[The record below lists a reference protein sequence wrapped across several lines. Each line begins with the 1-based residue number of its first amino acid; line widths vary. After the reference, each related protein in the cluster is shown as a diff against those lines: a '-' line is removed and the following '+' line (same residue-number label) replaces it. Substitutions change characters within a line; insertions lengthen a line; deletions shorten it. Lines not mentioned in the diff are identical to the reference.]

1 MKHREI
7 ALSLILAIAI
17 LMEPSASDAQQ
28 TGKVYRIGYLG
39 ITASGHENDTRN
51 CPKEGSPNWQ
61 AFIGGLRER
70 GYIPGQ
76 NLVIEC
82 RWTEDQDDQ
91 ASPLAAELVSL
102 APDIIVANGTR
113 QVRAAKQASSTIP
126 IIMYGV
132 IDPVGR
138 GLVANLAHPGGNV
151 TGLAD
156 SLAEME
162 GKRLQFLKEIA
173 PKVSRVAVLHR
184 SGRGV
189 ESWMRYL
196 EPSARA
202 LALNLQTYPVQ
213 GPEEFADAFAAMTK
227 AGEEVLYVV
236 PTGLWEM
243 GAIRQ
248 RIVEFAAQNR
258 LPATYQG
265 RGFVEAG
272 GLMSYC
278 VDEPA
283 IRRRIGIYVDKILNG
298 ANPSN
303 LPVEQPNAFNLII
316 NLKTA
321 TALGL
326 TIPQTLLILADEVI
340 Q

>member
-1 MKHREI
+1 MKHRKI
-7 ALSLILAIAI
+7 GLGLILAIAI
-17 LMEPSASDAQQ
+17 LMELSASDAQQ

-39 ITASGHENDTRN
+39 ITTYNNENDTRN

-61 AFIGGLRER
+61 AFMMGLRDR
-70 GYIPGQ
+70 GYILDQ
-76 NLVIEC
+76 NLAIEC

-91 ASPLAAELVSL
+91 ALPLAAELVSL

-189 ESWMRYL
+189 ESWMGYL

-202 LALNLQTYPVQ
+202 LGLKLQTYPVR

-227 AGEEVLYVV
+227 AGEEALYVV

-243 GAIRQ
+243 GDTPQ
-248 RIVEFAAQNR
+248 RLVEFAAQNQTAR
-258 LPATYQG
+258 YLPG
-265 RGFVEAG
+265 RGFVE
-272 GLMSYC
+272 S
-278 VDEPA
+278 
-283 IRRRIGIYVDKILNG
+283 RRTHVVLRGRDCH
-298 ANPSN
+298 P
-303 LPVEQPNAFNLII
+303 
-316 NLKTA
+316 TA
-321 TALGL
+321 HRVLC
-326 TIPQTLLILADEVI
+326 
-340 Q
+340 

>member
-1 MKHREI
+1 
-7 ALSLILAIAI
+7 
-17 LMEPSASDAQQ
+17 
-28 TGKVYRIGYLG
+28 
-39 ITASGHENDTRN
+39 
-51 CPKEGSPNWQ
+51 
-61 AFIGGLRER
+61 
-70 GYIPGQ
+70 
-76 NLVIEC
+76 
-82 RWTEDQDDQ
+82 
-91 ASPLAAELVSL
+91 
-102 APDIIVANGTR
+102 
-113 QVRAAKQASSTIP
+113 
-126 IIMYGV
+126 
-132 IDPVGR
+132 
-138 GLVANLAHPGGNV
+138 
-151 TGLAD
+151 
-156 SLAEME
+156 ME

-189 ESWMRYL
+189 ESWMGYL

-202 LALNLQTYPVQ
+202 LGLKLQTYPVR

-227 AGEEVLYVV
+227 AGEEALYVV

-243 GAIRQ
+243 GGTPQ
-248 RIVEFAAQNR
+248 RLVKFAAQNQ

-265 RGFVEAG
+265 RGFVETG

-278 VDEPA
+278 VDETA
-283 IRRRIGIYVDKILNG
+283 IRRRIGNYVDKILNG
-298 ANPSN
+298 VNPAG
-303 LPVEQPNAFNLII
+303 LPVEQPNSFKLII

>member
-7 ALSLILAIAI
+7 ALSILLAFAILAEQPATN
-17 LMEPSASDAQQ
+17 AQQ

-39 ITASGHENDTRN
+39 ITTSGFETDPRH
-51 CPKEGSPNWQ
+51 CPIEGSPNWQ
-61 AFIGGLRER
+61 AFIGGVRDR

-76 NLVIEC
+76 NLAFDC
-82 RWTEDQDDQ
+82 RWTEDQDDR
-91 ASPLAAELVSL
+91 AAPLAAELVSL
-102 APDIIVANGTR
+102 KPDLLVVNGTYL
-113 QVRAAKQASSTIP
+113 VRAAKRATSTIP

-138 GLVANLAHPGGNV
+138 GLVSSLAHPGGNV
-151 TGLAD
+151 TGLSD

-173 PKVSRVAVLHR
+173 PKVSRVAVFNR
-184 SGRGV
+184 SNRP
-189 ESWMRYL
+189 ETWRRYL
-196 EPSARA
+196 DASAQA
-202 LALNLQTYPVQ
+202 LGLTLQNYSVK
-213 GPEEFADAFAAMTK
+213 GPEEFVNAFAAMTK
-227 AGEEVLYVV
+227 AGEEALYVV

-243 GAIRQ
+243 GDSPQ
-248 RIVEFAAQNR
+248 RMVEFAAQSR
-258 LPATYQG
+258 LPATYQN
-265 RGFVEAG
+265 RRFVEAG

-298 ANPSN
+298 ANPGD
-303 LPVEQPNAFNLII
+303 LPVEQPNSFKLII

-326 TIPQTLLILADEVI
+326 TIPHTLLILADEVI

>member
-1 MKHREI
+1 MKRRKI
-7 ALSLILAIAI
+7 ALGVIFALCILTA
-17 LMEPSASDAQQ
+17 PSASDAQH
-28 TGKVYRIGYLG
+28 TAKVYRIGYLG
-39 ITASGHENDTRN
+39 ITTYGHENDAHN

-61 AFIGGLRER
+61 AFMEGLRDR
-70 GYIPGQ
+70 GYIPGR
-76 NLVIEC
+76 NLAIEC

-91 ASPLAAELVSL
+91 ASPLATELVSL

-156 SLAEME
+156 ALVEME

-173 PKVSRVAVLHR
+173 PKVSRVAVLYR

-202 LALNLQTYPVQ
+202 LALNLQAYPVQ
-213 GPEEFADAFAAMTK
+213 NPTELADAFAAMTK

-236 PTGLWEM
+236 PTGIWEM
-243 GAIRQ
+243 GDSRQ
-248 RIVEFAAQNR
+248 RMVEFAAQNR
-258 LPATYQG
+258 LPAIYQD

-272 GLMSYC
+272 GLMSYG

-283 IRRRIGIYVDKILNG
+283 IRRRIGIYVDKILKG
-298 ANPSN
+298 ANPGE
-303 LPVEQPNAFNLII
+303 LPVEQPTNISLVI

-326 TIPQTLLILADEVI
+326 SIPPTLLVLADEVI
-340 Q
+340 N